1 MKLRH
6 ATILNF
12 LKEEQQVNVRDLA
25 GRLAVSEMT
34 VRRDM
39 ARLEEQGFLVRT
51 HGGGVTTGKLNFLH
65 SSMPEMNV
73 SAEKTAIGRTAA
85 SLVTPGQTVM
95 LDAGTT
101 ALQVATNIPQD
112 TGITIVT
119 VSLCVA
125 QALYGSG
132 LDILLLGGYLRK
144 EFPSLFGPMTEKA
157 LADFHVDI
165 LFAGCDGASSTE
177 GFYIGDLYLSNLE
190 KAMIRI
196 ANRVVVVAESSKFSK
211 RAFVR
216 YAKPEDINCVVTDSG
231 LSGEDR
237 MTLEEQGVT
246 VIIAGEDD
254 NGQIR

>member
-6 ATILNF
+6 AAILDL
-12 LKEEQQVNVRDLA
+12 LKEDQQVNVRDLA
-25 GRLAVSEMT
+25 QRLSVSEMT

-39 ARLEEQGFLVRT
+39 ARLEDQGFLVRT

-65 SSMPEMNV
+65 STMPEMNV
-73 SAEKTAIGRTAA
+73 SVEKTAIGKLAA
-85 SLVTPGQTVM
+85 SLVKPEQTIM

-101 ALQVATNIPQD
+101 ALQVALNLPQD
-112 TGITIVT
+112 TGITVAT

-132 LDILLLGGYLRK
+132 LDILLIGGYLRK
-144 EFPSLFGPMTEKA
+144 EFPSMYGPMTEKA

-196 ANRVVVVAESSKFSK
+196 ANNVVIVAESEKFK
-211 RAFVR
+211 RRAFVR
-216 YAKPEDINCVVTDSG
+216 YAKPENIHCIVTDSG
-231 LSGEDR
+231 LSDEDR
-237 MTLEEQGVT
+237 KCLEEQGVN
-246 VIIAGEDD
+246 VLIAGED
-254 NGQIR
+254 R